1 MILPDGL
8 LNFFDMLEHFDK
20 PNYTEHLNERSTTMN
35 ATLTLKK
42 DDLLKKLDDR
52 IQEIETYFDAEAKKL
67 QDVLDLRGKVNNTAT
82 AHAGWYKQVA
92 EGIADGSIKVQDS
105 GKLKGAP
112 PKPGSKAYQTD
123 VAGMV
128 DGETDPDLKR
138 RAERWSYHGDDQILS
153 VMEGIQDDKQA
164 ALKEVN
170 TARDMIEMSTNETV
184 EVNTADYQKLLSGS
198 LKSRRYY

>member
-1 MILPDGL
+1 MIDPEAL
-8 LNFFDMLEHFDK
+8 LNYFQFK
-20 PNYTEHLNERSTTMN
+20 PDYTEHLNERSTTMN

-52 IQEIETYFDAEAKKL
+52 IQEINNYFDAEVKKL
-67 QDVLDLRGKVNNTAT
+67 QDVLDLRAKVNNTAT
-82 AHAGWYKQVA
+82 AHSDWYKQVA
-92 EGIADGSIKVQDS
+92 EGIADGSIKVSDS

-123 VAGMV
+123 VSGLV
-128 DGETDPDLKR
+128 DEEIDPTLKQ
-138 RAERWSYHGDDQILS
+138 RAERWSYHGDEQLLS
-153 VMEGIQDDKQA
+153 VMRGTEEEKQD

-198 LKSRRYY
+198 LKGRRHY